1 MRYTEIF
8 GRTQI
13 TMAGQVD
20 EGMIQMLDRI
30 LNSTYANPEVEN
42 RATLL
47 LTTYGGASGYAMAMY
62 ERLRLAQRVF
72 DLTVIGLGIVYS
84 HGVTL
89 MMALPREKRF
99 VTAGT
104 RLYLHELQKE
114 MKLPLNGPQSARRLV
129 LEQELRTLEEEA
141 ATLDW
146 TVKTLAVGTG
156 LPEKKLRTLMSG
168 GTYLSGQEAVD
179 LGFAGALIDEA

>member
-1 MRYTEIF
+1 MRYEDTF
-8 GRTQI
+8 GQTVI

-20 EGMIQMLDRI
+20 EGMIHMLDRT
-30 LNSTYANPEVEN
+30 LNSTYANQAIEN
-42 RATLL
+42 RAVLL
-47 LTTYGGASGYAMAMY
+47 LTTYGGASGYAAALY

-72 DLTVIGLGIVYS
+72 DFTIVGLGLVYS

-114 MKLPLNGPQSARRLV
+114 MKLPLSGPHSARRLV
-129 LEQELRTLEEEA
+129 LEQESRTIAEEA

-146 TVKTLAVGTG
+146 TVKTLAQGSGQT
-156 LPEKKLRTLMSG
+156 EERLRELMAV
-168 GTYLSGQEAVD
+168 GTYLSGQEAVE
-179 LGFAGALIDEA
+179 LGFAGALIDEK

>member
-1 MRYTEIF
+1 MRYTDIF
-8 GRTQI
+8 GRTLI

-42 RATLL
+42 CANLL
-47 LTTYGGASGYAMAMY
+47 LTTYGGASGYAMALY
-62 ERLRLAQRVF
+62 ERLRLAQRIF
-72 DLTVIGLGIVYS
+72 DLTIIGVGIVYS

-89 MMALPREKRF
+89 MMSLPREKRF

-114 MKLPLNGPQSARRLV
+114 MQLPLSGPQSARRLV
-129 LEQELRTLEEEA
+129 LEQEHRILEEEA

-146 TVKTLAVGTG
+146 TVKTLAQGSG
-156 LPEKKLRTLMSG
+156 LAEKKLRKLMSG

-179 LGFAGALIDEA
+179 LGFAGALLEET